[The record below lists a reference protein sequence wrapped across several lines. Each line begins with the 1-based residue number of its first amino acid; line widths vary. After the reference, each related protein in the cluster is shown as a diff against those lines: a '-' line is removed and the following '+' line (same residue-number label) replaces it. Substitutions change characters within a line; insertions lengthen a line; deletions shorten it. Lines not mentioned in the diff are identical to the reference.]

1 MRNLLYIIYRFS
13 ALVTFILL
21 ELLSVY
27 LIINF
32 NKSQGE
38 IWSHSS
44 NLLVGGINKKVGLV
58 EDFFTLKSKNDSLFR
73 ANAELLQTI
82 INYRIFSDDKDG
94 FQAYELAM
102 SDSVPSYKLITAIVT
117 SRTVNLRNNYI
128 TIDKGS
134 AQGVK
139 PGMGVIT
146 DNGVAGIVKS
156 TTEKYASVIL
166 ILNSQSRIS
175 CKVADKDYHGNLVWK
190 SSDTRIMNLNDV
202 PKHADISIGDRIVTS
217 GYSISFPKSIPIGK
231 ITDYKI
237 QGGVN
242 SYSIE
247 VTLDYDLS
255 KAKHVYVVQ
264 FKDSE
269 EKDKLLSSLNE

>member
-44 NLLVGGINKKVGLV
+44 NLLVEGVNQKVGLV

-82 INYRIFSDDKDG
+82 INYRIFSDDKGG
-94 FQAYELAM
+94 FQAYEQAI
-102 SDSVPSYKLITAIVT
+102 SDSIPSYKLITAIVT

-156 TTEKYASVIL
+156 TTQKYASVIL

-175 CKVADKDYHGNLVWK
+175 CKVADKEYHGNLIWK
-190 SSDTRIMNLNDV
+190 SSDTRIMNLIDV
-202 PKHADISIGDRIVTS
+202 PKHADINIGDRIVTS
-217 GYSISFPKSIPIGK
+217 GYSISFPKSIPIGR

-242 SYSIE
+242 SYNIE

-255 KAKHVYVVQ
+255 NVKHVYVVQ
-264 FKDSE
+264 FEDSE
-269 EKDKLLSSLNE
+269 EKDNLLSSLNE